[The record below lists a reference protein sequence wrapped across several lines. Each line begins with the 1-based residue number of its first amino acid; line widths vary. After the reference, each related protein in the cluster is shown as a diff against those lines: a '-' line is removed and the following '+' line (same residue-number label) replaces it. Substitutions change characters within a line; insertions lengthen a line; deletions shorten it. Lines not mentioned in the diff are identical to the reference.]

1 MRKLFIAAFALMAS
15 VALANDNGN
24 PKPHAEVEAGGNVC
38 RITFYTP
45 DIVRVTKHPVGT
57 TAPQTKSEVITMTPT
72 ASLPI
77 TVSPSASTVR
87 LKSSSLQVTID
98 RRTGLLSFA
107 STTPEGKGHHI
118 RASHRRQGQR
128 KIHRHPNLPTRQ
140 GRAYLRSRHRAGRPT
155 QPPQSQQA
163 CRADQP

>member
-57 TAPQTKSEVITMTPT
+57 TAPKTKSEVI
-72 ASLPI
+72 
-77 TVSPSASTVR
+77 
-87 LKSSSLQVTID
+87 
-98 RRTGLLSFA
+98 
-107 STTPEGKGHHI
+107 
-118 RASHRRQGQR
+118 
-128 KIHRHPNLPTRQ
+128 KI
-140 GRAYLRSRHRAGRPT
+140 GRAHV
-155 QPPQSQQA
+155 
-163 CRADQP
+163 